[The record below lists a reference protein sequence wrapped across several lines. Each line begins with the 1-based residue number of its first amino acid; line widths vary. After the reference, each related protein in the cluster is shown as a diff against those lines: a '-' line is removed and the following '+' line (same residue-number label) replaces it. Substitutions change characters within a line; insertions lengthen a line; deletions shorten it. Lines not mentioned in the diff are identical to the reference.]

1 MPMPDPG
8 SALHVASVDYQCT
21 FSTLTDQGGKVTFF
35 SDLVHF
41 IFNFETGS
49 TQTSPGVFEVTW
61 DYSWFDQ
68 AAEEAGIAA
77 ALDPI
82 VQAVAELLS
91 LTIDQV
97 DQAVAI
103 RRVWAYAPNVQ
114 GPDVSSGRISA
125 SDYMQYPPLVSDAD
139 VSSGADGGEAVVPE

>member
-1 MPMPDPG
+1 MSMPDPG

-21 FSTLTDQGGKVTFF
+21 FSMLTDQGGKVTFF

-49 TQTSPGVFEVTW
+49 TQTSPGVFEVSW

-68 AAEEAGIAA
+68 AVEEAGIAA

-82 VQAVAELLS
+82 VEAVAELLS
-91 LTIDQV
+91 LGVAEV
-97 DQAVAI
+97 DQAVAVK
-103 RRVWAYAPNVQ
+103 RVWTYAPNTQ
-114 GPDVSSGRISA
+114 GPEVSSGRIS
-125 SDYMQYPPLVSDAD
+125 STDFMQYPPLVSDAD